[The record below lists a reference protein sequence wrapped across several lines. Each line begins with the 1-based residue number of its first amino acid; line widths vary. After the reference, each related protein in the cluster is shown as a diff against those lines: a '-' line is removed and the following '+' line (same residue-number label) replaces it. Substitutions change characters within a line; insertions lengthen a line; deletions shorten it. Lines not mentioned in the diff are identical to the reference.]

1 MTTQQTD
8 QIKVL
13 AFDVFGTVVDW
24 YTSIA
29 REVTEL
35 QLPVDAGEFALAWRR
50 GYKPAMQKVMQ
61 GGLGW
66 TLIDD
71 LHRMILDDLLAQ
83 YQIHHLS
90 EAEKDHLNR
99 AWHRLQAWPD
109 TVAALT
115 RLKSRYVIST
125 LSNGNIGLLVNMAK
139 YSQLPWDAV
148 LSAENFRHYKPAPE
162 TYLGVAQTFNVKPE
176 QVMMVATHQ
185 DDLDAAHACGLQTA
199 YIERPLEW
207 GRPELKD
214 SSGSPSNTLHAKDL
228 ADLAS
233 QLGIPV

>member
-1 MTTQQTD
+1 MSTQSKE

-24 YTSIA
+24 YSSIA
-29 REVTEL
+29 REVTDL
-35 QLPVDAGEFALAWRR
+35 QLPVDAVEFALAWRR
-50 GYKPAMQKVMQ
+50 GYKPAMQQVTQ

-71 LHRMILDDLLAQ
+71 LHRMILDELLQQ
-83 YQIHHLS
+83 YQIHHLT
-90 EAEKDHLNR
+90 EAEKAHFNR

-109 TVAALT
+109 TVQALN
-115 RLKSRYVIST
+115 RLKSRYIITT
-125 LSNGNIGLLVNMAK
+125 LSNGNIGLLVNMARH
-139 YSQLPWDAV
+139 SQLPWDAV

-162 TYLGVAQTFNVKPE
+162 TYLGVAHTFAVKPE

-185 DDLDAAHACGLQTA
+185 DDLDAAHACGLHTA
-199 YIERPLEW
+199 YVERPLEW

-214 SSGSPSNTLHAKDL
+214 SSGSVRNTLHAQDLMHL
-228 ADLAS
+228 AD
-233 QLGIPV
+233 QLGVPA

>member
-1 MTTQQTD
+1 MSTQQND
-8 QIKVL
+8 QLKVL

-24 YTSIA
+24 YSSIA
-29 REVTEL
+29 REIAEL
-35 QLPVDAGEFALAWRR
+35 QLPVDAGEFAIAWRH
-50 GYKPAMQKVMQ
+50 GYKPAMQKVAQ

-71 LHRMILDDLLAQ
+71 LHRMILDELLVQ

-109 TVAALT
+109 TVQALN
-115 RLKSRYVIST
+115 RLKSGYIIST

-162 TYLGVAQTFNVKPE
+162 TYLGVAQTFNVQPE
-176 QVMMVATHQ
+176 QVMVVATHQ
-185 DDLDAAHACGLQTA
+185 DDLDAAHVCGLQTA

-214 SSGSPSNTLHAKDL
+214 SSGNSRNTIHAKDL
-228 ADLAS
+228 MDLAD
-233 QLGIPV
+233 QLGVPA